1 MSKVKLIHH
10 VNIQITDRE
19 RTREWYERVLGCEF
33 LDRGPALNQRQLQ
46 MRIGNGEMHF
56 STVAKRADQPASNH
70 FAIEVTDWEGML
82 AHLDK
87 EGVPYGRS
95 DGSRGWAPTDIEDPR
110 CYREDT
116 GEHYT
121 YIHDPDGNMIELV
134 YHPLGWRDS
143 KGDKVE
149 IEYDPQGMGVVQKPG
164 WVAQQY
170 EEAKE
175 KATA

>member
-1 MSKVKLIHH
+1 
-10 VNIQITDRE
+10 
-19 RTREWYERVLGCEF
+19 
-33 LDRGPALNQRQLQ
+33 
-46 MRIGNGEMHF
+46 MHF

-95 DGSRGWAPTDIEDPR
+95 DGSRGWAPTDSEDPR

>member
-1 MSKVKLIHH
+1 MAKVKLIHH
-10 VNIQITDRE
+10 VNIQITDRA
-19 RTREWYERVLGCEF
+19 RTREWYERVLGCTF
-33 LDRGPALNQRQLQ
+33 LDRGPALNTRQLQ
-46 MRIGNGEMHF
+46 MRIGNGELHF
-56 STVAKRADQPASNH
+56 STVAMRDAQPASNH
-70 FAIEVTDWEGML
+70 FAIEVDDWQGIL

-95 DGSRGWAPTDIEDPR
+95 DGSTGWAPVDRDDPR

-134 YHPLGWRDS
+134 FHPLGWRDS
-143 KGDKVE
+143 KGDTVE
-149 IEYDPQGMGVVQKPG
+149 IAYDPEGMGVVQKSG

-170 EEAKE
+170 EEAQG

>member
-56 STVAKRADQPASNH
+56 STVAKRDDQPASNH
-70 FAIEVTDWEGML
+70 FAIEVADWQGML

-87 EGVPYGRS
+87 EGVPYGRP
-95 DGSRGWAPTDIEDPR
+95 DGSRGWAPIDSEDPR

-143 KGDKVE
+143 KGNKVE
-149 IEYDPQGMGVVQKPG
+149 IEYDPEGMGVVQKSG

>member
-95 DGSRGWAPTDIEDPR
+95 DGSRGWAPTDSEDPR

-149 IEYDPQGMGVVQKPG
+149 IEYDPEGMGVVQKPR

>member
-33 LDRGPALNQRQLQ
+33 LDRGPALNKRQLQ
-46 MRIGNGEMHF
+46 MRLGNGEMHF
-56 STVAKRADQPASNH
+56 STVAKRDDQPASNH
-70 FAIEVTDWEGML
+70 VAIEVADWEGML

-87 EGVPYGRS
+87 EGVPYGHP
-95 DGSRGWAPTDIEDPR
+95 DGGRGWAPTDSEDPR

-149 IEYDPQGMGVVQKPG
+149 IGYDPEGMGVVQKPG